1 MYILSILTVCS
12 LLLTASV
19 SAQVAPV
26 APVADPLAPAVA
38 PVSPPS
44 NPAPAAA
51 EAEPTA
57 PPAPPAVVVLPP
69 PPPGFTYAP
78 VPNGSPSG
86 AGVDTEL
93 AQIDAR
99 LHELQLQR
107 AQYGIGGPIA
117 MMGVGF
123 GGALAFG
130 YVAFLSW
137 LVTSVDDIDGSE
149 PSASEL
155 RGPRILLGF
164 AVLGVGVGIGGS
176 ILLGRQLRGRGQ
188 FKPEIRE
195 LKLRKR
201 ELSREL
207 RYSARMDAAGGLGF
221 ALSTRF

>member
-1 MYILSILTVCS
+1 M
-12 LLLTASV
+12 
-19 SAQVAPV
+19 
-26 APVADPLAPAVA
+26 
-38 PVSPPS
+38 
-44 NPAPAAA
+44 
-51 EAEPTA
+51 
-57 PPAPPAVVVLPP
+57 
-69 PPPGFTYAP
+69 
-78 VPNGSPSG
+78 PNGSPSRV
-86 AGVDTEL
+86 GVDTEL

-107 AQYGIGGPIA
+107 AQYGLGGPIA

-130 YVAFLSW
+130 YLAFLVW
-137 LVTSVDDIDGSE
+137 LLEGVEDIDGGE
-149 PSASEL
+149 PSAREL
-155 RGPRILLGF
+155 RAPRILLGL

-188 FKPEIRE
+188 YKPEIRE

-207 RYSARMDAAGGLGF
+207 RYSARMDAAGGLRF